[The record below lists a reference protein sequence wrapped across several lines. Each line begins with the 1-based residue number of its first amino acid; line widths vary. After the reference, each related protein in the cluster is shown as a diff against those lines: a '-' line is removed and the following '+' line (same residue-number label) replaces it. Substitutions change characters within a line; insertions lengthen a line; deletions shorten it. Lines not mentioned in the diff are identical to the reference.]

1 DDAVLRGQQTFRVA
15 WHDVDAHPAVPDPVV
30 HELDVVPAVRI
41 DTRPGLDVLDV
52 VPGHQDVLTA
62 GSLGV
67 VQVAARDTVGV
78 HQRRGHE
85 QAAHGVVQDLTT
97 LARDLHDARVLT
109 IGQGVLGDVEV
120 LHPLRPDERPEVVA
134 HGAVR
139 DPDVAEAVGRCPL
152 YEHEVVRRD
161 RRSPGRVT
169 RARD

>member
-1 DDAVLRGQQTFRVA
+1 RGVAPDDITPVEAARQEVARGAPGEHDACVLILRVHTDDRVVRDDAVLRGQQTFRVA

-30 HELDVVPAVRI
+30 HDLDVVPAVRI

-97 LARDLHDARVLT
+97 LARDHHDARVLT

-120 LHPLRPDERPEVVA
+120 LHP
-134 HGAVR
+134 
-139 DPDVAEAVGRCPL
+139 
-152 YEHEVVRRD
+152 
-161 RRSPGRVT
+161 
-169 RARD
+169 